1 MKTTFVVCAVLL
13 AATALMADLTTYTYD
28 SAGRVIAVHY
38 GTGTTTTYQYDATG
52 NLLRFADTLN
62 ADSDNDGM
70 ADSWEL
76 SFFGG
81 LSRDGLGDFD
91 SDGMPDVAEF
101 LAGTLPNDPNSVL
114 QLSRNVTV
122 TQTTTTLQWSA
133 VAGKVYRVQYK
144 DSLSDPGW
152 NDLPGDVTAT
162 GGTASQID
170 TTVTSGPQRFYRVQ
184 LVR

>member
-1 MKTTFVVCAVLL
+1 MKTTFVACAVLL
-13 AATALMADLTTYTYD
+13 AAAALMADLTTYTYD
-28 SAGRVIAVHY
+28 SAGRVISVHY

-91 SDGMPDVAEF
+91 SDGMLDVAEF